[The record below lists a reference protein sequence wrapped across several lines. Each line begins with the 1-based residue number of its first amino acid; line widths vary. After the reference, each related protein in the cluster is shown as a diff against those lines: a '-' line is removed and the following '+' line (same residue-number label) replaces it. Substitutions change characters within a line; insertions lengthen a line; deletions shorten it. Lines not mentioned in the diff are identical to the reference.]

1 MIPLPT
7 SNEQRGPSAGLVCVL
22 CGFPKENHR
31 PESEAH
37 HSECTLEQFAAA
49 EKIPYVKMTRAEYD
63 AMPEFE
69 GW

>member
-1 MIPLPT
+1 MTDEKLPD
-7 SNEQRGPSAGLVCVL
+7 GVLVCVL

-49 EKIPYVKMTRAEYD
+49 EK
-63 AMPEFE
+63 MPPDKPTA
-69 GW
+69 